1 MNHWALFKLSFA
13 RMWHPALWVFG
24 LIAALSGG
32 GFNFH
37 FGSTQPLT
45 DLPLGTRELL
55 GNIIK
60 SVNVPALIAA
70 GVILGIVAFIFNAF
84 SQGALISL
92 IYAREDNQS
101 ISLGKGIDGGGRRI
115 LPLLAVRILLALPT
129 LILGAIAAGSFL
141 SAFSGFFTDTQSNTS
156 LFDMS
161 GLQTAIG
168 LSGVI
173 FVISLLTSAISV
185 GAERAVVLDDLPV
198 FAALARGWK
207 LIWSKFADFFAIGL
221 LFIGVFIVSG
231 LLFACVLIPL
241 FAGGLFAGLFANLGS
256 LRSGANPAVVGAQLA
271 GPAAIAVVILGL
283 LFGTLVSIFI
293 SSVWT
298 LAYRVWQA
306 DFIRSENALQA

>member
-1 MNHWALFKLSFA
+1 MNHWSLFKRSFA
-13 RMWHPALWVFG
+13 RMWHPTLWVFG

-32 GFNFH
+32 GFNFR

-60 SVNVPALIAA
+60 SVNVPAVIAA
-70 GVILGIVAFIFNAF
+70 GIILGIVAFIFNTF

-92 IYAREDNQS
+92 IYQLEDNQS
-101 ISLGKGIDGGGRRI
+101 ISVGKGIDGGGRRI

-141 SAFSGFFTDTQSNTS
+141 SAFSGFFTDTRNSAQ
-156 LFDMS
+156 LFDLS
-161 GLQTAIG
+161 GLRTAIG
-168 LSGVI
+168 LTGVI
-173 FVISLLTSAISV
+173 FLISLLTSAIGV

-198 FAALARGWK
+198 FAALAHGWK
-207 LIWSKFADFFAIGL
+207 LIWSKFADFFVIAL
-221 LFIGVFIVSG
+221 LFIGVFIAFG

-241 FAGGLFAGLFANLGS
+241 FAGSLFAGFFTGSGS
-256 LRSGANPAVVGAQLA
+256 LPSGANLAIVGTQIA

-283 LFGTLVSIFI
+283 LFSTLVSIFI

-298 LAYRVWQA
+298 QAYRVWQA
-306 DFIRSENALQA
+306 DFTRSENALQA